1 MSGFLCFNHNGFWA
15 IISGLNAIPCIISP
29 MSGSL
34 FAIAAP
40 SGAGKTSLVK
50 ALLQRELQLMLS
62 VSHTTRPAREG
73 ERDGRDY
80 FFITAAE
87 FARLQAQETFIE
99 TATVYG
105 NLYGTSKEWLS
116 AQLAAGRDVILEI
129 DWQGAAQI
137 KRKFPDTVTIYILPP
152 SLAVLEARLRS
163 RGLDAPDVIAT
174 RLQAAMDD
182 MSHLPEFEYVIIN
195 QDFNVALLE
204 LTSIVET
211 ARHRT
216 ARVTE
221 RNPHLLKEL
230 VK

>member
-1 MSGFLCFNHNGFWA
+1 
-15 IISGLNAIPCIISP
+15 

-34 FAIAAP
+34 FVIAAP

-62 VSHTTRPAREG
+62 ISHTTRPAREG
-73 ERDGRDY
+73 ERDGYDY
-80 FFITAAE
+80 FFVD
-87 FARLQAQETFIE
+87 LQTFENLAKNDVFLE

-105 NLYGTSKEWLS
+105 NRYGTSRRWLAS
-116 AQLAAGRDVILEI
+116 QLALGRDVLLEI
-129 DWQGAAQI
+129 DWQGAQRVKAQY
-137 KRKFPDTVTIYILPP
+137 PDAVMIYILPP

-163 RGLDAPDVIAT
+163 RGLDAPEVIAM
-174 RLQAAMDD
+174 RLKAAMED

-195 QDFNVALLE
+195 QDFSVALLE
-204 LTSIVET
+204 LTSIVEA

-216 ARVTE
+216 SRVTE
-221 RNPHLLKEL
+221 RNPHLLNEL